1 MKKILLFLVGL
12 MIIIPTTVKANYLLS
27 YHNYGVTSEEEKLI
41 LEEEEEERSVFDEVY
56 YRLVLKDT
64 RDAVDYVILGTIIF
78 LMLVTIILSNKKSY
92 VLPGNTSVFLEDT
105 SPSVDVR
112 DIALEGNESSVNQ
125 PSEDLTKT
133 NKEMVEKMDEK
144 VEKDK

>member
-1 MKKILLFLVGL
+1 MKKTLLFLVGL

-41 LEEEEEERSVFDEVY
+41 LEEEEERSVFDEVY

-112 DIALEGNESSVNQ
+112 DIALEGSESSVNQ

-133 NKEMVEKMDEK
+133 NEEMVEKTDEK